1 MRGEEEHLHRE
12 GAEGNERRE
21 EGREESSI
29 ERESEGRREGGREG
43 ESRITCLTSIQPHCS
58 FHTKI

>member
-1 MRGEEEHLHRE
+1 MQRE
-12 GAEGNERRE
+12 GTEGNERRG
-21 EGREESSI
+21 EGREGSSI
-29 ERESEGRREGGREG
+29 ERENEGRREGGREE